1 MIEQIDF
8 EYYLEKDTIEEVV
21 LELTNCINLVPSES
35 EIVTR
40 KLSHFCKKI
49 NLISSFSIKV
59 FKFSKRKK

>member
-21 LELTNCINLVPSES
+21 LELTNCINLVQSES

-49 NLISSFSIKV
+49 NLISSFSI
-59 FKFSKRKK
+59 